1 MIRCLLQGGAVDV
14 FGQKRSRTPDEDIP
28 VSASKR
34 RGRHDD
40 YSDEEDEMS
49 V

>member
-1 MIRCLLQGGAVDV
+1 MICYSLQGGAMDS
-14 FGQKRSRTPDEDIP
+14 FRRKRSRTPDDDIP

-34 RGRHDD
+34 RGRDD